1 MSRNTE
7 LDISGHCYLFFF
19 FAASPFL
26 YLQPSCPW
34 ARPGPESLIAMAMAV
49 CRGRSVCPVK
59 PAPAAPTAH
68 TTGRVQLCEPLS
80 AGRWLSLRSGSVACL
95 LLSSPPPQPVP
106 CSSPCGKMGHSGEPP
121 RAPAWHLCPP
131 GSCPRVWTLL
141 SAPVGAAPI
150 QQRLLIPSGSREA
163 SLPFASTSLLSP
175 LEMGVGEAGR
185 LGLPQRMGPE
195 GAAEA
200 GRGPQGR
207 TRGLRGVREPLATQS
222 GKGGVG

>member
-95 LLSSPPPQPVP
+95 LLSSLLRHPSPPPSAGAVFLPLRED
-106 CSSPCGKMGHSGEPP
+106 GALG
-121 RAPAWHLCPP
+121 RAPA
-131 GSCPRVWTLL
+131 SPRLAPVSSRLL
-141 SAPVGAAPI
+141 SACVDSPLRARGCCSHPAKTSHSFRVPGS
-150 QQRLLIPSGSREA
+150 LPSLCVHKSSLSAGNGCWGSRPSRA
-163 SLPFASTSLLSP
+163 P
-175 LEMGVGEAGR
+175 
-185 LGLPQRMGPE
+185 
-195 GAAEA
+195 AAD
-200 GRGPQGR
+200 G
-207 TRGLRGVREPLATQS
+207 T
-222 GKGGVG
+222 